1 MKTDRIF
8 VLLLVVLLPM
18 SGCFDDTVGDAEG
31 AEENSGTTVVN
42 HYNNTTE
49 VNLVEHHYYNNTTN
63 VLQDSPVVQ
72 VLYVENGS
80 IGEISTSTG
89 QIIEVL
95 DTWIQL
101 TNNPNLEL
109 YDNQYALTATYHCST
124 IPEVHTIKWVG
135 IYSTTSD
142 GATDWLPTDGTECT
156 YTFDRQTIGYTTDV
170 YIIYQI
176 HN

>member
-31 AEENSGTTVVN
+31 AEENSGTTVN
-42 HYNNTTE
+42 HYNNTTV
-49 VNLVEHHYYNNTTN
+49 VNHHYYNNTTN

-72 VLYVENGS
+72 VLYVESGS

-95 DTWIQL
+95 DAWVGAA
-101 TNNPNLEL
+101 NNDNL
-109 YDNQYALTATYHCST
+109 YDSLLGITGDFYCST
-124 IPEVHTIKWVG
+124 TPDVHTISWVG
-135 IYSTTSD
+135 FYHTYGD

-156 YTFDRQTIGYTTDV
+156 YTFDRTATSEV
-170 YIIYQI
+170 YVIYQI

>member
-31 AEENSGTTVVN
+31 AEENSGTTVN
-42 HYNNTTE
+42 HYNNTTV
-49 VNLVEHHYYNNTTN
+49 VNHHYYNNTTN

-80 IGEISTSTG
+80 IGEILTSTG